1 MRTRISR
8 RAFGASL
15 TALAAASTAHAAP
28 DGLPGWI
35 NPLRRDLEAM
45 ADRLTA
51 MLKPWSGPER
61 VFTPEAY
68 GHVAGAALSTKAI
81 QAAIDAAAQAGG
93 GVARLAQGDYVS
105 GALDMRSGVKLD
117 IAGGARLLGSL
128 NLADWP
134 ERIARRRTVQDTNMG
149 MNQSLIF
156 AEGLRDIAI
165 GGDGTID
172 GRGGR
177 FHGDE
182 TIHGTPGRPFL
193 LRVIDCR
200 NVHISGLFMKDSP
213 CWMQNYLNCDN
224 LLIEKLRVEN
234 QCNWNNDGMDIDGCR
249 NVIVRGCHIS
259 SGDDGI
265 CFKGAA
271 QAPAENILIE
281 NCTVFTSCNALKLGT
296 DSQSGFRNVLARNLI
311 LGGVDD
317 TMRHIKP
324 VDASTG
330 ISWEMVDGGH
340 AENILCRNIEIVR
353 ARSPFFLRLDDRGRV
368 QPDQPKPPVG
378 SLRRIVFEHVRGAD
392 NGPRGSF
399 FIGAPSQAVE
409 DVALIDVR
417 LSQRPAAKA
426 VAEADIPEMHDDYPD
441 ADMLRPHGDLA
452 PAYGLWARHVHGLT
466 LKEYRVTPTGPDPRP
481 EYVMDSDVSG
491 AIDGISHV

>member
-1 MRTRISR
+1 M
-8 RAFGASL
+8 AVAAAPPGL
-15 TALAAASTAHAAP
+15 HLAATPIGNLGDITLRALETLAGSDVIYCEDTRVTRKLLDRYGITA
-28 DGLPGWI
+28 
-35 NPLRRDLEAM
+35 PLSPYHE
-45 ADRLTA
+45 
-51 MLKPWSGPER
+51 
-61 VFTPEAY
+61 
-68 GHVAGAALSTKAI
+68 HN
-81 QAAIDAAAQAGG
+81 AAA
-93 GVARLAQGDYVS
+93 VRPKILARLAQGDYVS
-105 GALDMRSGVKLD
+105 GTLDMRSGVKLD

-134 ERIARRRTVQDTNMG
+134 ERIAKRRTVQDTNMG

-224 LLIEKLRVEN
+224 LLIEGLRVEN

-311 LGGVDD
+311 LAGVDD
-317 TMRHIKP
+317 TMRHVKP

-330 ISWEMVDGGH
+330 IS
-340 AENILCRNIEIVR
+340 CRDMSR
-353 ARSPFFLRLDDRGRV
+353 PPRQFARSGRMASAWRLR
-368 QPDQPKPPVG
+368 
-378 SLRRIVFEHVRGAD
+378 
-392 NGPRGSF
+392 
-399 FIGAPSQAVE
+399 
-409 DVALIDVR
+409 
-417 LSQRPAAKA
+417 
-426 VAEADIPEMHDDYPD
+426 
-441 ADMLRPHGDLA
+441 
-452 PAYGLWARHVHGLT
+452 
-466 LKEYRVTPTGPDPRP
+466 
-481 EYVMDSDVSG
+481 
-491 AIDGISHV
+491 